1 MKFIKTLLFVV
12 IATLFTSAIKAQ
24 SIGDYIDVVF
34 LKNGSIIKGIIIEQI
49 PGQTLR
55 IQTSDGSQFVYQIS
69 EIEKYGRELKPG
81 MTSNAA
87 PATKPAPREPRVPKP
102 FFTKEKGYFGDVTFL
117 GGAGMGFRVTNGY
130 KFGRFGY
137 LGMAVGFEG
146 LSTSNRNNY
155 FGNPMPLEGMPGM
168 GGDRSPFATANV
180 IYAGDILNKKV
191 TPFYQLELGYG
202 MNLMPNQTRY
212 YSYYDDVTGMYNN
225 YSYQVRSIGGPM
237 GGVAFGVK
245 FNTRKRVNFKLAL
258 DARWHTNITDPINSR
273 PGFNNGSDV
282 NLDGGTGIRFS
293 IGF

>member
-1 MKFIKTLLFVV
+1 
-12 IATLFTSAIKAQ
+12 
-24 SIGDYIDVVF
+24 
-34 LKNGSIIKGIIIEQI
+34 
-49 PGQTLR
+49 
-55 IQTSDGSQFVYQIS
+55 VYQIS

-81 MTSNAA
+81 MTANTASAS
-87 PATKPAPREPRVPKP
+87 KSAPREPRVPKP

-146 LSTSNRNNY
+146 LSASNRNNY
-155 FGNPMPLEGMPGM
+155 LGGPMLLDGMPGM

-212 YSYYDDVTGMYNN
+212 YSYYDDVTGMYTD
-225 YSYQVRSIGGPM
+225 YAYEVRSIGGPM
-237 GGVAFGVK
+237 GGAAFGVK
-245 FNTRKRVNFKLAL
+245 FNTLKRVNFKLAL

-273 PGFNNGSDV
+273 LGFNNGSEV